1 MLNYIWFGM
10 IFISVIVGTITG
22 NIDAVTQAAI
32 DMSKTAVDIAIS
44 LIGIMALWLGIMKIA
59 EQSGLI
65 KIIAKGLRPITLKL
79 FPEVPPDHPAI
90 GSIILNMAAN
100 ILGLGNAA
108 TPLGLKAMEELQE
121 LNENKEIATNA
132 MCTFLA
138 INTSS
143 VQIILPATVVALMG
157 ATANQIFI
165 TTILATGFSTMVAII
180 SVKFFEKMKEFSYP
194 KKERI
199 MIDSF
204 VIFTNQISRYIIPFL
219 LVSIPF
225 YGLFIKKIKVYE
237 LCVEGAKDG
246 VTIAVRII
254 PYLVAILV
262 AIGMFRASGAL
273 NILLIWLTPFL
284 NFVGFPPENLPLA
297 LMRPLSGSGSLGLLT
312 DLIDQHGQDSLI
324 SKIGATMYGSTE
336 TTFYVLAVYFGSV
349 GIKKSRHA
357 LISGL
362 LADLA
367 GIIAAVFLC
376 QILFGDSTI
385 SQGNHKK
392 QMTYFQGLKK

>member
-10 IFISVIVGTITG
+10 IFISVIIGTITG

-121 LNENKEIATNA
+121 LNEDKEIASNA

-143 VQIILPATVVALMG
+143 VQIILPATVIALMG
-157 ATANQIFI
+157 TTANQIFI

-180 SVKFFEKMKEFSYP
+180 SVKFFEKMKRFSYP
-194 KKERI
+194 QKGKGH
-199 MIDSF
+199 D
-204 VIFTNQISRYIIPFL
+204 
-219 LVSIPF
+219 
-225 YGLFIKKIKVYE
+225 
-237 LCVEGAKDG
+237 
-246 VTIAVRII
+246 
-254 PYLVAILV
+254 
-262 AIGMFRASGAL
+262 
-273 NILLIWLTPFL
+273 
-284 NFVGFPPENLPLA
+284 
-297 LMRPLSGSGSLGLLT
+297 
-312 DLIDQHGQDSLI
+312 
-324 SKIGATMYGSTE
+324 
-336 TTFYVLAVYFGSV
+336 
-349 GIKKSRHA
+349 
-357 LISGL
+357 
-362 LADLA
+362 
-367 GIIAAVFLC
+367 
-376 QILFGDSTI
+376 
-385 SQGNHKK
+385 
-392 QMTYFQGLKK
+392 

>member
-108 TPLGLKAMEELQE
+108 THLGLKAMEELQE
-121 LNENKEIATNA
+121 LNEDKEIASNA

-157 ATANQIFI
+157 TTANQIFI

-180 SVKFFEKMKEFSYP
+180 SVKFFEKMKRFSYP
-194 KKERI
+194 QKGKGH
-199 MIDSF
+199 D
-204 VIFTNQISRYIIPFL
+204 
-219 LVSIPF
+219 
-225 YGLFIKKIKVYE
+225 
-237 LCVEGAKDG
+237 
-246 VTIAVRII
+246 
-254 PYLVAILV
+254 
-262 AIGMFRASGAL
+262 
-273 NILLIWLTPFL
+273 
-284 NFVGFPPENLPLA
+284 
-297 LMRPLSGSGSLGLLT
+297 
-312 DLIDQHGQDSLI
+312 
-324 SKIGATMYGSTE
+324 
-336 TTFYVLAVYFGSV
+336 
-349 GIKKSRHA
+349 
-357 LISGL
+357 
-362 LADLA
+362 
-367 GIIAAVFLC
+367 
-376 QILFGDSTI
+376 
-385 SQGNHKK
+385 
-392 QMTYFQGLKK
+392 